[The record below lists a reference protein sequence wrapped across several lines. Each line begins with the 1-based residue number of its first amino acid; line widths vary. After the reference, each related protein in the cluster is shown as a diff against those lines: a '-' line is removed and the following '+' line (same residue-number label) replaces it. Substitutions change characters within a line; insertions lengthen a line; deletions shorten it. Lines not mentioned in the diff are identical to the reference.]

1 MSMRVSCAGA
11 TQPGRVGVAK
21 AGACQHT
28 TLTCNQNL
36 EPAGV
41 SFTFNWVETD
51 RKQRWVS
58 ALAQAQL
65 TFFSLF
71 VSVWSV
77 LTSDLGTLQKQ
88 PFHSDRLWISWAPA
102 GPAANWPKA
111 PRAWQEQSGELF
123 LSPWPSFGV
132 QSLPDPPLGLVRM
145 SPWQIC
151 RLPWG
156 R

>member
-28 TLTCNQNL
+28 SLTCNQNL

-41 SFTFNWVETD
+41 SFTFNWVETSQSARLTSCGD

-88 PFHSDRLWISWAPA
+88 PFHSDR
-102 GPAANWPKA
+102 
-111 PRAWQEQSGELF
+111 R
-123 LSPWPSFGV
+123 
-132 QSLPDPPLGLVRM
+132 
-145 SPWQIC
+145 
-151 RLPWG
+151 
-156 R
+156 